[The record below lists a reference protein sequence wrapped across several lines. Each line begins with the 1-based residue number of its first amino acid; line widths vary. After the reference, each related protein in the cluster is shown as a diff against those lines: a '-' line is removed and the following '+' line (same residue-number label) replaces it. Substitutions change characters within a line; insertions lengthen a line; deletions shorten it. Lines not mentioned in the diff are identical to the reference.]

1 MRAEGSPRPAVPD
14 AGGAALV
21 ASPGQRRNASR
32 RGVLLFIGKRFAAML
47 LTMVAASFL
56 VFAVCEFTPG
66 SVARKTLGPFA
77 TKQQVALLTKTLKAD
92 DPLMV
97 RYGRWAGVLL
107 GVVADPLQDPAT
119 GLNFK
124 DRRGARYFG
133 NLGYSTLNKL
143 PVNDIIW
150 DRLGNTLILGGL
162 AFLFIVPL
170 SILFGVLSGLREGS
184 FMDRSLSVVGIT
196 FTSIPE
202 FASGVFLVTL
212 FVIIWP
218 ILPGSSPLEAGRG
231 WSIPSQL
238 VLPVAVLV
246 IYDFGY
252 VARMIRVSMIEVMER
267 PYIRTALLKGLST
280 RQVIFGHALRN
291 AMIAPFTVLLL
302 QINFLISGVVVTELV
317 FAYPG
322 FGRLLLDASLFGDIA
337 TIEAATLITVAIA
350 GGTQFIGDLG
360 HMILDPRIRLG

>member
-1 MRAEGSPRPAVPD
+1 MATFLAKRLAMM
-14 AGGAALV
+14 LV
-21 ASPGQRRNASR
+21 
-32 RGVLLFIGKRFAAML
+32 
-47 LTMVAASFL
+47 TMVAASFL

-66 SVARKTLGPFA
+66 SVARKSLGPFA
-77 TKQQVALLTKTLKAD
+77 TQEQVDLLTQKLKAD
-92 DPLMV
+92 DPLVV

-107 GVVADPLQDPAT
+107 GIISDPLQDPST
-119 GLNFK
+119 GLNFT
-124 DRRGARYFG
+124 DPRGARYFG
-133 NLGYSTLNKL
+133 NFGYSTLNKL
-143 PVNDIIW
+143 PVNDVIW
-150 DRLGNTLILGGL
+150 DRLGNTAILGGL
-162 AFLFIVPL
+162 AFMLIVPL
-170 SILFGVLSGLREGS
+170 SILFGVLSGLKEGGIL
-184 FMDRSLSVVGIT
+184 DRSLSVVSIT

-212 FVIIWP
+212 FVILWP
-218 ILPGSSPLEAGRG
+218 LLPGTSSLDTGSG

-252 VARMIRVSMIEVMER
+252 VARMIRVSMIGVMEK
-267 PYIRTALLKGLST
+267 PYIRTAVLKGMST
-280 RQVIFGHALRN
+280 RQVVLGHALRN

-350 GGTQFIGDLG
+350 VTTQFIGDLG
-360 HMILDPRIRLG
+360 YMLLDPRIRLR